1 MTTSTTTYSSDTEL
15 FELMKTTLFTAVVG
29 DILDTIGR
37 THQFLPPKI
46 QPLLPTMRL
55 AGRAMPA
62 LVSDVYGAQK
72 KPFGYMTEALDQL
85 EPGEVWVG
93 TRIVQEVAMWGE
105 MLTATSQH
113 RGAVG
118 AVVDSYHRDTAQIL
132 PRDFPVFSWGGYAQD
147 SSVRTAVRD
156 FRVPVEVGGVRVAP
170 GDLIFGDM
178 DGVLVIPQDVEAEV
192 IEASLEKASAENL
205 VAKAIDEGMSAT
217 EAFAKF
223 GIL

>member
-1 MTTSTTTYSSDTEL
+1 MTTRTDAEL
-15 FELMKTTLFTAVVG
+15 FELMKSTLYTAVVG

-46 QPLLPTMRL
+46 QPMQPHMRI

-62 LVSDVYGAQK
+62 LVSDVYGAQN

-93 TRIVQEVAMWGE
+93 SRIVQSVAMWGE

-118 AVVDSYHRDTAQIL
+118 AVVDGYHRDTAQIL

-156 FRVPVEVGGVRVAP
+156 FRVPVELGGVRVAP

-178 DGVLVIPQDVEAEV
+178 DGVLVIPREVEDEV
-192 IEASLEKASAENL
+192 IEASLAKASTENL

-217 EAFAKF
+217 EAFARF
-223 GIL
+223 GVL

>member
-1 MTTSTTTYSSDTEL
+1 MTIRTDAEL
-15 FELMKTTLFTAVVG
+15 FELMKDTLYTPVVG
-29 DILDTIGR
+29 DILDTIGC
-37 THQFLPPKI
+37 TQQFLPPQI
-46 QPLLPTMRL
+46 QPMQPHMRI

-62 LVSDVYGAQK
+62 LVSDVYGVQK

-85 EPGEVWVG
+85 ESGEVWVG
-93 TRIVQEVAMWGE
+93 SRIVQNVAMWGE

-118 AVVDSYHRDTAQIL
+118 AVVDGYHRDSPQIL
-132 PRDFPVFSWGGYAQD
+132 ARDFPVFSWGGYAQD

-156 FRVPVEVGGVRVAP
+156 YRVPIELGGVRIAP

-178 DGVLVIPQDVEAEV
+178 DGVLVIPREVEDEV
-192 IEASLEKASAENL
+192 IEASLAKANTENL

-217 EAFAKF
+217 EAFARF
-223 GIL
+223 GVL

>member
-1 MTTSTTTYSSDTEL
+1 MTTRTDAEL
-15 FELMKTTLFTAVVG
+15 FELMKSTLYTAVVG

-46 QPLLPTMRL
+46 QPMQPHMRI

-62 LVSDVYGAQK
+62 LVSDVYGAQN

-93 TRIVQEVAMWGE
+93 SRIVQSVAMWGE

-118 AVVDSYHRDTAQIL
+118 AVVDGYHRDTAQIL

-156 FRVPVEVGGVRVAP
+156 FRVPVELGGVRVAP
-170 GDLIFGDM
+170 GDLVFGDM
-178 DGVLVIPQDVEAEV
+178 DGVLVIPREVEDEV
-192 IEASLEKASAENL
+192 IEASLAKASTENL

-217 EAFAKF
+217 EAFARF
-223 GIL
+223 GVL